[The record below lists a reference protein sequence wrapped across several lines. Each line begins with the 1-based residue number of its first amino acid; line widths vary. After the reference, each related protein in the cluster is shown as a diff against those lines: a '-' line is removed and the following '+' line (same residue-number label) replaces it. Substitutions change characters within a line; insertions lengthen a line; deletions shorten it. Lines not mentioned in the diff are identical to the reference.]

1 MNGKRWLYFATI
13 FHPLRLYLVRTR
25 ELFKATTMVT
35 ATKTSLNIEVKLV
48 QALSGLFYI
57 VHFVKRCQFTVLEL
71 SSKGLYRS
79 SGKEKESRN
88 VLCSPQNVK
97 LGIFTS

>member
-1 MNGKRWLYFATI
+1 MSGKRWLYFATI
-13 FHPLRLYLVRTR
+13 FHLFRLSLVRTR
-25 ELFKATTMVT
+25 ELFKVITMKRAT
-35 ATKTSLNIEVKLV
+35 ASKTSLKSEITLR

-79 SGKEKESRN
+79 SGKEKESRCL
-88 VLCSPQNVK
+88 VFSAK
-97 LGIFTS
+97 RD

>member
-79 SGKEKESRN
+79 SGKEKESRCL
-88 VLCSPQNVK
+88 VFSAK
-97 LGIFTS
+97 RD